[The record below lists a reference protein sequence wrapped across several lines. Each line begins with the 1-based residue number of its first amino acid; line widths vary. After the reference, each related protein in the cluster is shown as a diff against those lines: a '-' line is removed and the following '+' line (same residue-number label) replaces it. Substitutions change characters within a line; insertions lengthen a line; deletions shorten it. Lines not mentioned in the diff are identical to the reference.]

1 MEGFESLRLLTP
13 KQIEKCETICNLLY
27 ELKKQNVF
35 PLIVDGGGGSGLE
48 FIRCNKTDFNDIA
61 DVLLSGNFSLIK
73 EINECIYTPENSN
86 KVNVEYLVP

>member
-1 MEGFESLRLLTP
+1 MEGFDSLRLLTP